1 MDTNRK
7 KGETNALTMP
17 GAEPFLFPGN
27 RTGVLLIHGFT
38 GSPAAM
44 RGLGQFLNEKQGYT
58 TLGVR
63 LPGHGT
69 QVDDLRR
76 PAWRDWLTAVEDG
89 LNLLRGMSD
98 QIYVAGISM
107 GGVLTLIAASCYQ
120 IQGVAALSTPYGLTR
135 DWRVHFMRP
144 FSLFVPKFKKPAAV
158 GNRAE
163 TSYAYFVPH
172 AIAEAAEMAKIMQAG
187 LPKINVP
194 VLLIQSH
201 GDKVIE
207 PNALDLLSERLVT
220 PRLETLWLENSGH
233 VITLDEEHE
242 IVYRKVADFFSAQP

>member
-1 MDTNRK
+1 MKRSF
-7 KGETNALTMP
+7 TMS

-44 RGLGQFLNEKQGYT
+44 RGLGEFLNRTQGYT
-58 TLGVR
+58 TLGIR

-76 PAWRDWLTAVEDG
+76 PTWRDWITAVEDG
-89 LNLLRGMSD
+89 LNLLHGMSD
-98 QIYVAGISM
+98 QVYVAGISM
-107 GGVLTLIAASCYQ
+107 GGVLTLIAASRYQ
-120 IQGVAALSTPYGLTR
+120 VKGVAALSTPYGLTG
-135 DWRVHFMRP
+135 DWRVRFMRP
-144 FSLFVPKFKKPAAV
+144 ISLFVPKFKKPAAV

-172 AIAEAAEMAKIMQAG
+172 AIAEAAELAKLMQAG

-207 PNALDLLSERLVT
+207 PNALDLLSEHLAT
-220 PRLETLWLENSGH
+220 PHKEMLWLEKSGH
-233 VITLDEEHE
+233 VITLDEERE
-242 IVYRKVADFFSAQP
+242 MVYRKVSSFFSARP